1 MHLIIKNKVYRHL
14 LLSRILDNLGA
25 SLYNIVFVVYAA
37 TCFKSQIIVSIAN
50 ITMMIPT
57 LFSLLVGIR
66 ADKTK
71 QKGRWLITCGF
82 VQASL
87 FTLVGFIINKPSL
100 LVFAIVCLVN
110 IISDCLS
117 DYANGLRLP
126 ILQKQVAK
134 EDLVSA
140 YASSQFAIYVCN
152 LLGQTLGI
160 WLLTIANQQFAF
172 IAFINALSFILAS
185 LVLLPI
191 RQDLTYQHTALKE
204 EISSSSKRGKDLF
217 LQVKTIFQEQE
228 SVHFIPLLLSIML
241 INMLACAMTSIY
253 NIILLKKPLLGLSY
267 SQGVLM
273 VEVAMI
279 GGLLVGSLSTRDYF
293 AKRSL
298 KTLVSLAGVMLLL
311 TGLSQLFSLP
321 AIFSLLFLFITCF
334 LSGKVNPKL
343 NALLLSQLPSQ
354 VLARVS
360 SFLTLLFTL
369 SAPLGVVIFSFITPF
384 SEKLTWLLFTGLAFL
399 SVFFTTQK
407 KLS

>member
-1 MHLIIKNKVYRHL
+1 MVENKVYRHL

-140 YASSQFAIYVCN
+140 YASSQFAIYICN

-185 LVLLPI
+185 LVLFPI

-204 EISSSSKRGKDLF
+204 EISSSSKQGKDLF

-241 INMLACAMTSIY
+241 INMLASAMTSIY

-369 SAPLGVVIFSFITPF
+369 SSPLGVVIFSFITPF

>member
-1 MHLIIKNKVYRHL
+1 
-14 LLSRILDNLGA
+14 
-25 SLYNIVFVVYAA
+25 
-37 TCFKSQIIVSIAN
+37 
-50 ITMMIPT
+50 MMIPT

-140 YASSQFAIYVCN
+140 YASSQFAIYICN

-241 INMLACAMTSIY
+241 INMLASAMTSIY

>member
-140 YASSQFAIYVCN
+140 YASSQFAIYICN

-185 LVLLPI
+185 LVLFPI

-204 EISSSSKRGKDLF
+204 EISSSSKQGKDLF

-241 INMLACAMTSIY
+241 INMLASAMTSIY
-253 NIILLKKPLLGLSY
+253 NIILLKKSLLGLSY

-354 VLARVS
+354 VLAHVS